1 MIRRAATYEIKVY
14 KTRTK
19 GVGIK
24 NNRMFI
30 EDEGNLCAHTKYS
43 RKKKEVPTM
52 NSFVTFC
59 AEIYRDDTKIPR

>member
-30 EDEGNLCAHTKYS
+30 EDEGNLCAQAPNTVERR
-43 RKKKEVPTM
+43 RKSPL
-52 NSFVTFC
+52 
-59 AEIYRDDTKIPR
+59 